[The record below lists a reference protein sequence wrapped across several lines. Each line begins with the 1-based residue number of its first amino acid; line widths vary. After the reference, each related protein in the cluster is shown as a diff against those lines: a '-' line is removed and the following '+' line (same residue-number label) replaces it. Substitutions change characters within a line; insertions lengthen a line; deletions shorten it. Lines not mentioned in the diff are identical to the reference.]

1 MPALLSACGSVAKL
15 MMKNMRVGWFFGC
28 LVVVGAMLSASGLVG
43 AGAGCTKQN
52 PNVCCISELDCA
64 AVGIPADSSCQ
75 SGFACTNHECIEASC
90 GVDADCT
97 DPAAAFC
104 GGGLC
109 RECTASGQCPASAA
123 VCNLT
128 TYGCERCLA
137 DADCSSF
144 AATPHCAANG
154 ACAECVTSLDC
165 GANEPVCGTDGSCRT
180 CEHDT
185 ECASGACDANGSCVV
200 ASSVIYISPTGI
212 DAGGCVQSQPCL
224 TPGFAVALVSPA
236 RFHIAMAPGQY
247 TGQLVGS
254 AAAPRISVHG
264 NGATIKHTATQNTPT
279 INVDRNKVFVRDLT
293 IEATNMAYGFECKN
307 NGEVDLRA
315 VNYASSGIG
324 SGATACKVSWQD
336 SKTLFIFVGTNSQ
349 LTLRRMR
356 FIDSRAVSAFDSA
369 VTIENV
375 EVLRASDYPFLFER
389 TQGSVSYVTVA
400 DSAPGHGGFNCN
412 ASPVQITN
420 SIIWV
425 PNVGNFSDRPILG
438 NCVAS
443 GQNLIGPLTPATPT
457 SGDPLFVDMANGD
470 LHLMPTSLGVDKAD
484 TGPATDALGA
494 ARPLGAKFDL
504 GAFESH

>member
-1 MPALLSACGSVAKL
+1 MI
-15 MMKNMRVGWFFGC
+15 KNMRVSGYFGW
-28 LVVVGAMLSASGLVG
+28 LVLVGAMVSASGVG
-43 AGAGCTKQN
+43 GVSVSCTKQN

-75 SGFACTNHECIEASC
+75 SGFACTNHECIEATC
-90 GVDADCT
+90 GVDAHCT

-104 GGGLC
+104 GDGLC

-123 VCNLT
+123 SCNLN

-137 DADCSSF
+137 DTDCSSF

-154 ACAECVTSLDC
+154 ACAECVTGLDC
-165 GANEPVCGTDGSCRT
+165 GATEPVCDTGGSCRL

-185 ECASGACDANGSCVV
+185 ECTSGACDANGTCVV
-200 ASSVIYISPTGI
+200 ASTVIYISPTGS

-224 TPGFAVALVSPA
+224 SPGFAVALVTPA
-236 RFHIAMAPGQY
+236 RFHISMAPGQY

-264 NGATIKHTATQNTPT
+264 NGATITNTGTIAMPT

-293 IEATNMAYGFECKN
+293 IDVPDQAYSFECKN
-307 NGEVDLRA
+307 NGEVDLRG
-315 VNYASSGIG
+315 VNVVHPGPSFSGG
-324 SGATACKVSWQD
+324 VANACKVAWQD
-336 SKTLFIFVGTNSQ
+336 SSAKTISLNTNSQ
-349 LTLRRMR
+349 LTLRRVR
-356 FIDSRAVSAFDSA
+356 FIETTAVNASDSV

-375 EVLRASDYPFLFER
+375 AVLRAHDYPFRFMR
-389 TQGSVSYVTVA
+389 TQGTASFVTVA
-400 DSAPGHGGFNCN
+400 DSAPGHGGFICN

-425 PNVGNFSDRPILG
+425 PNIGNFSDRPTLG
-438 NCVAS
+438 NCVLT

-484 TGPATDALGA
+484 TGPLTDALGR
-494 ARPLGAKFDL
+494 ARPLGVKFDL

>member
-1 MPALLSACGSVAKL
+1 MV
-15 MMKNMRVGWFFGC
+15 KNTRAGWLFGM
-28 LVVVGAMLSASGLVG
+28 LVVVVGAVAAVGAG

-75 SGFACTNHECIEASC
+75 SGFACTNHECIEATCS
-90 GVDADCT
+90 VDADCT

-104 GGGLC
+104 SEGLC
-109 RECTASGQCPASAA
+109 RECTAAGQCPASAA

-128 TYGCERCLA
+128 TYGCERCIA
-137 DADCSSF
+137 DTDCSSF

-165 GANEPVCGTDGSCRT
+165 GATEPVCGTDGSCRT
-180 CEHDT
+180 CEHDI
-185 ECASGACDANGSCVV
+185 ECASGACDVTGTCVV
-200 ASSVIYISPTGI
+200 PSSVIYISPTGI

-224 TPGFAVALVSPA
+224 TPGFAVALVTPA
-236 RFHIAMAPGQY
+236 RFHIAMAPGMY
-247 TGQLVGS
+247 AGQLIGS

-264 NGATIKHTATQNTPT
+264 NGATIKHSATTQNTPT

-293 IEATNMAYGFECKN
+293 IEATGLANGFDCKN

-315 VNYASSGIG
+315 VNLVRIGFSSQGTGGTAS
-324 SGATACKVSWQD
+324 ACKVSWQD
-336 SKTLFIFVGTNSQ
+336 SNANAISISTNSQ
-349 LTLRRMR
+349 LTLRRVR
-356 FIDSRAVSAFDSA
+356 FIDSQALVVSDSA

-375 EVLRASDYPFLFER
+375 AVLNAGDYFFQFSR
-389 TQGSVSYVTVA
+389 TQGSVAFVTVA
-400 DSAPGHGGFNCN
+400 DSTAGHGGFNCD
-412 ASPVQITN
+412 ASPVQISN
-420 SIIWV
+420 SIFWLPRIGGLQ
-425 PNVGNFSDRPILG
+425 PFTG
-438 NCVAS
+438 NCVLT

-457 SGDPLFVDMANGD
+457 SGDPLFVNMANGD
-470 LHLMPTSLGVDKAD
+470 LHLMATSLGIDKAD

-494 ARPLGAKFDL
+494 ARPLGVKFDL

>member
-1 MPALLSACGSVAKL
+1 
-15 MMKNMRVGWFFGC
+15 GWGYGC
-28 LVVVGAMLSASGLVG
+28 LLVTGVAMSASGAVG
-43 AGAGCTKQN
+43 VGAGCTKQN

-64 AVGIPADSSCQ
+64 AIGIPADSSCQ
-75 SGFACTNHECIEASC
+75 SGFACTNHECIEATC
-90 GVDADCT
+90 VVDADCT

-104 GGGLC
+104 GDGLC

-128 TYGCERCLA
+128 TNGCERCLA
-137 DADCSSF
+137 DTDCSSF

-154 ACAECVTSLDC
+154 ACAECASNLDC
-165 GANEPVCGTDGSCRT
+165 GATEPVCGTDGSCRT
-180 CEHDT
+180 CEHDA
-185 ECASGACDANGSCVV
+185 ECASGACDASGTCVV
-200 ASSVIYISPTGI
+200 SSAVIYIAPTGI

-224 TPGFAVALVSPA
+224 TPGFAVALVTPA
-236 RFHIAMAPGQY
+236 RFHISMAPGQY

-264 NGATIKHTATQNTPT
+264 NGAMITNSGTAAVPT

-293 IEATNMAYGFECKN
+293 INAPDQAYGFECKN

-315 VNYASSGIG
+315 VDVVHPGISYSGG
-324 SGATACKVSWQD
+324 VANACKVTWQD
-336 SKTLFIFVGTNSQ
+336 SSARAISISTNSE

-356 FIDSRAVSAFDSA
+356 FIDSQAVSSIDST

-375 EVLRASDYPFLFER
+375 AVLRASDYPFNFTR
-389 TQGSVSYVTVA
+389 TQGAASFVTVA
-400 DSAPGHGGFNCN
+400 DSAPGHGGFNCI

-420 SIIWV
+420 SVIWV

-438 NCVAS
+438 NCVAT
-443 GQNLIGPLTPATPT
+443 GQNLLGPLTPATPT
-457 SGDPLFVDMANGD
+457 SVDPLFVDMANGD

-484 TGPATDALGA
+484 TGPLTDVLGA

>member
-1 MPALLSACGSVAKL
+1 MV
-15 MMKNMRVGWFFGC
+15 KNTRAGWLFGIMV
-28 LVVVGAMLSASGLVG
+28 VVVGAVAAVSAG
-43 AGAGCTKQN
+43 AGVGCTKQN

-75 SGFACTNHECIEASC
+75 SGFACTNHECIEATC
-90 GVDADCT
+90 GVDAHCT

-104 GGGLC
+104 GDGLC
-109 RECTASGQCPASAA
+109 RECTAAGQCPADAA

-128 TYGCERCLA
+128 TYGCERCFA

-154 ACAECVTSLDC
+154 ACAECVTDVDC
-165 GANEPVCGTDGSCRT
+165 SATEPVCGTNGACRT
-180 CEHDT
+180 CEHDAD
-185 ECASGACDANGSCVV
+185 CASKACDANGSCVV

-224 TPGFAVALVSPA
+224 TPGFAVALVTPA
-236 RFHIAMAPGQY
+236 RFHISLAPGIY
-247 TGQLVGS
+247 NGQLLGS

-264 NGATIKHTATQNTPT
+264 NGATIKHTSTPQISPT

-293 IEATNMAYGFECKN
+293 IEATNGAYGFECKN

-315 VNYASSGIG
+315 VNLVRIGFSNRG
-324 SGATACKVSWQD
+324 SGGVASACKVSWQD
-336 SKTLFIFVGTNSQ
+336 SKANAITINTNSQ
-349 LTLRRMR
+349 LTLRRVH
-356 FIDSRAVSAFDSA
+356 FIDSELIVTSDSV

-375 EVLRASDYPFLFER
+375 VVQNAQDYFFQFTR
-389 TQGSVSYVTVA
+389 TQGSVSFTTVA
-400 DSAPGHGGFNCN
+400 DSTSGHGGFTCD
-412 ASPVQITN
+412 ASPVQISN
-420 SIIWV
+420 SIIWL
-425 PNVGNFSDRPILG
+425 PRVGPFQPLSG

-457 SGDPLFVDMANGD
+457 SSDPLFVDMANGD

-484 TGPATDALGA
+484 TGPATDVLGA
-494 ARPLGAKFDL
+494 ARPRGAKFDL